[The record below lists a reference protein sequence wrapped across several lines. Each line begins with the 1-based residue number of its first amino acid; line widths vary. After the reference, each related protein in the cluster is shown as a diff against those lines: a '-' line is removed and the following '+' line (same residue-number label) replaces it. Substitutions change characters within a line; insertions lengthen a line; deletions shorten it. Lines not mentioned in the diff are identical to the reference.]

1 MANPMNYRSTNASGY
16 RHGGHAGVFGSD
28 EGYGI
33 EFNPTSTGVA
43 AGPNIMPCGDDANI
57 PFTIQAKGTGQL
69 NVGSGGPLALA
80 STGAMTIGAASTNLT
95 LGSTLVNIG
104 STTASVMFSG
114 STAPFSGFLRFSDT
128 AVATPNFATTNI
140 MVMETTHVL
149 AGLSTAT
156 VNGSPYFVIANAV
169 NVSTDCSLVGAFIG
183 TTAAS
188 NEVHC
193 RWIKA
198 STLTVG
204 ASTATVNFL
213 IVRM

>member
-1 MANPMNYRSTNASGY
+1 MPTPMNYRSTNAQGY
-16 RHGGHAGVFGSD
+16 THRGHAGVFGAD

-33 EFNPTSTGVA
+33 ELNPTSTGVA

-57 PFTIQAKGTGQL
+57 PLTVQSKGTGAL
-69 NVGSGGPLALA
+69 NLLSGG
-80 STGAMTIGAASTNLT
+80 AMA
-95 LGSTLVNIG
+95 IG
-104 STTASVMFSG
+104 STATGAANAFGAGSTGQVTIGSSGSTTFFGG
-114 STAPFSGFLRFSDT
+114 STAPFSGFLRFQDT
-128 AVATPNFATTNI
+128 AVATPNFNSTNI

-149 AGLSTAT
+149 AGISTAV

-183 TTAAS
+183 STAAS

-198 STLTVG
+198 STLTVA